1 MTIRKA
7 AVFRPPEDR
16 TGKGTAMVDFG
27 DLTESSQGYLEVILD
42 LETSQKVARAKDIAE
57 RLGVQRGSVTGA
69 LKSLEEKGLIHYRPY
84 SFITLTES
92 GRKIAEEVAYRHRV
106 LKDFLLNVL
115 QIDEPT
121 AEATACRMEHA
132 IDPRSLERLVCF
144 IEYIHTCPRAGEAWL
159 KSFIRFCRSGATQ
172 KRPCTACIR
181 EMKSGAAVK
190 QRVGR

>member
-1 MTIRKA
+1 M
-7 AVFRPPEDR
+7 
-16 TGKGTAMVDFG
+16 AMVDFA

-42 LETSQKVARAKDIAE
+42 LETAQKVARAKDIAD

-69 LKSLEEKGLIHYRPY
+69 LKSLEEKGLIHYQPY
-84 SFITLTES
+84 SFITLTEA

-132 IDPRSLERLVCF
+132 IDPKTWSGWSASSN
-144 IEYIHTCPRAGEAWL
+144 TSTPARARA
-159 KSFIRFCRSGATQ
+159 RSGLNLLSVSASRTGNTVGNA
-172 KRPCTACIR
+172 PPA
-181 EMKSGAAVK
+181 SGI
-190 QRVGR
+190 